1 MVIILVLLT
10 VLVAISI
17 EVLRHRKAQ
26 RREIPIALAEGSQVS
41 LSPVL
46 AAPQKSNGLHF
57 PKEYYYHNGHA
68 WAKLEEKDLVKIGL
82 DDLTQ
87 KIMGDIEEIETPAP
101 GKSLNQGEVVWKI
114 RHGQRKLRQ
123 LSPLGGTVVEV
134 NEKLIKDPSLMNRS
148 PYEEGWILK
157 IKPKA
162 LGEELPKLMDSLQMK
177 IHFDQMKAKLRSSFN
192 HETLGTV
199 YGDGEEILSCATD
212 KLDEKWWR
220 ILVTQLFRSSPEE

>member
-10 VLVAISI
+10 ILVAISI
-17 EVLRHRKAQ
+17 EVLRHRKA
-26 RREIPIALAEGSQVS
+26 RKGEVSLAWAEGSQGA
-41 LSPVL
+41 LSPKIT
-46 AAPQKSNGLHF
+46 AQQKSNGLYF

-68 WAKLEEKDLVKIGL
+68 WAKLEEKDLVKIGI

-87 KIMGDIEEIETPAP
+87 KIMGSIDEIEPPAL
-101 GKSLNQGEVVWKI
+101 GKNLKQGEVVWKI

-134 NEKLIKDPSLMNRS
+134 NEKVKKDPSLMNRS
-148 PYEEGWILK
+148 PYEEGWVLK

-177 IHFDQMKAKLRSSFN
+177 IHFDQLKATLRSSFN

-199 YGDGEEILSCATD
+199 YGDGEEILSSAAER
-212 KLDEKWWR
+212 LDEKWWR